1 MEQVEGNNIIIIIF
15 FISST
20 SEEHT
25 VFDKYI
31 SDTKTHNA
39 SNDVLPN
46 RKILLYNMNEFHFQN
61 KDIDTFDSL

>member
-1 MEQVEGNNIIIIIF
+1 MTKYQKCHCSVIKNYHMEQVEGNNIIIIII

-31 SDTKTHNA
+31 SDTKHIIHIYTYVQH
-39 SNDVLPN
+39 
-46 RKILLYNMNEFHFQN
+46 
-61 KDIDTFDSL
+61 